1 MTYETDFIPIGF
13 IEDTD
18 SNSIISNLDKM
29 KPGLTE
35 EELVYRLSFY
45 INKPEEDI
53 VRTIRKHD
61 RKRRRRR
68 KKK

>member
-13 IEDTD
+13 IEETD
-18 SNSIISNLDKM
+18 NNSIINNLDKM

-35 EELVYRLSFY
+35 EELVYRVSFY
-45 INKPEEDI
+45 INKPEKEI
-53 VRTIRKHD
+53 VRIIRKHD
-61 RKRRRRR
+61 RRKRRR

>member
-13 IEDTD
+13 IEETD
-18 SNSIISNLDKM
+18 NNSIINNLDKM

-35 EELVYRLSFY
+35 EELVYRVSFY
-45 INKPEEDI
+45 INKPEKEI
-53 VRTIRKHD
+53 IRIIRKHD
-61 RKRRRRR
+61 RRKRRR